1 MPAKTA
7 ADIVVDVYV
16 MARVEAW
23 AKARGVSVDDALL
36 FLLGGFDKPEE
47 TKQPRASRK

>member
-1 MPAKTA
+1 MPAKVATNI
-7 ADIVVDVYV
+7 IVDAYV

-23 AKARGVSVDDALL
+23 AKSRGVSLDEAVL